1 MTLKGAVPPIYVIF
15 PGKLSSIWRIYR
27 TVAKWSHLDLLWGLG
42 RRWGKP
48 WNILRDM
55 GEGKERGPPI
65 IFTNYNLVARFVW
78 LTNFISF
85 SLFFHFQTIIRK
97 REVVISRV
105 SVYIVVILVS
115 CHTIRIIPNVWEIVQ
130 TFTKGKNGSK
140 VNNCI
145 YYIGYNAFIFNL
157 PLNGF

>member
-1 MTLKGAVPPIYVIF
+1 
-15 PGKLSSIWRIYR
+15 
-27 TVAKWSHLDLLWGLG
+27 
-42 RRWGKP
+42 
-48 WNILRDM
+48 M

-105 SVYIVVILVS
+105 SGHPGHPG
-115 CHTIRIIPNVWEIVQ
+115 HTGHPDLLPQHQDHPQCVGD
-130 TFTKGKNGSK
+130 FTN
-140 VNNCI
+140 
-145 YYIGYNAFIFNL
+145 FD
-157 PLNGF
+157 